1 VGVVCVCE
9 GQGKNDKKTGGVRG
23 GDSHQVVFVKAEW
36 APKKARPAIVRPRD
50 PRTHPHQRG
59 QLQPRITWAPKGGFP
74 AKGGKAPR
82 IPEGQPRLERH
93 RTAEDLKGV
102 EQQLVKATGLLAKLQ
117 VQVNDRSKLKAENAR
132 LAKALVKAQEALLVK
147 EADGDSQGALLAQA
161 LKDAEEANERADE
174 AEDEVE
180 WLKDSRKAWTKGL
193 LKDCDKAFDEYT
205 NDSDKAKT
213 AYDQETLDIYN
224 SLIGHLN
231 HIVDQHLP
239 TSPVSTPT
247 TSTKRAT
254 SPTILD
260 EPGNQGKRAHLA

>member
-1 VGVVCVCE
+1 M
-9 GQGKNDKKTGGVRG
+9 
-23 GDSHQVVFVKAEW
+23 
-36 APKKARPAIVRPRD
+36 
-50 PRTHPHQRG
+50 
-59 QLQPRITWAPKGGFP
+59 
-74 AKGGKAPR
+74 
-82 IPEGQPRLERH
+82 
-93 RTAEDLKGV
+93 
-102 EQQLVKATGLLAKLQ
+102 
-117 VQVNDRSKLKAENAR
+117 
-132 LAKALVKAQEALLVK
+132 K

-161 LKDAEEANERADE
+161 LKDTEEANERADE
-174 AEDEVE
+174 AADEVQ

-193 LKDCDKAFDEYT
+193 LKDFDEAFDEYT

-213 AYDQETLDIYN
+213 AYDKETLDIYN

-231 HIVDQHLP
+231 NIVDQHLP